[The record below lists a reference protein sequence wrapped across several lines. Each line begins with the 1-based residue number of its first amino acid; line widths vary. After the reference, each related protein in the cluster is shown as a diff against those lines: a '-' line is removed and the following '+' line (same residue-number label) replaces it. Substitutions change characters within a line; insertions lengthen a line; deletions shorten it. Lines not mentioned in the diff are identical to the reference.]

1 MEYKIALCVVEMSMH
16 TLLKIL
22 GVWFH
27 KTYKYSISVE
37 AYHLILI
44 AAGQKKITAVFV
56 IWDVWFISLPIYTFH
71 KTYITLFVNV
81 EKIIILL

>member
-56 IWDVWFISLPIYTFH
+56 IWDSNLFHYLFIHFIKH
-71 KTYITLFVNV
+71 I
-81 EKIIILL
+81 